1 MPLPF
6 VKQQDTFAQQTVL
19 QKNVKLMENSRH
31 PVLVKSRMLLL
42 SIEPHWWNHKGGLW
56 RRTDTGADILVN
68 STFLE
73 CK

>member
-42 SIEPHWWNHKGGLW
+42 SPIGGTIKADYGTAQTQEPTYW
-56 RRTDTGADILVN
+56 
-68 STFLE
+68 
-73 CK
+73 

>member
-42 SIEPHWWNHKGGLW
+42 SPIGGTIKADYGAAQTQEPTYW
-56 RRTDTGADILVN
+56 
-68 STFLE
+68 
-73 CK
+73 

>member
-19 QKNVKLMENSRH
+19 QKYVKLMENSRH

-42 SIEPHWWNHKGGLW
+42 SPIGGAIKADYGAAQTQEPTYW
-56 RRTDTGADILVN
+56 
-68 STFLE
+68 
-73 CK
+73 

>member
-6 VKQQDTFAQQTVL
+6 VKQQDTFELQTIL
-19 QKNVKLMENSRH
+19 QNYVKLMENSRH

-56 RRTDTGADILVN
+56 HRTDTGADILVN
-68 STFLE
+68 STLLE
-73 CK
+73 YK